1 MAVLQNG
8 PPFCSHL
15 CGKLGAISL
24 RNLLCYIYILH
35 YMTLYLQEGGLA
47 ERREG
52 RRFSKGG
59 ERQAEEGRWEKKRTE
74 KKTDEGRVGVR
85 KGRREEEREE
95 RREGREGEGEG

>member
-1 MAVLQNG
+1 M
-8 PPFCSHL
+8 
-15 CGKLGAISL
+15 
-24 RNLLCYIYILH
+24 
-35 YMTLYLQEGGLA
+35 A

-85 KGRREEEREE
+85 KETRIHYITESRKHTT
-95 RREGREGEGEG
+95 